1 MSVNKV
7 LILGNLGAD
16 PDLRYTPSQVPVCN
30 LRIATNERRRNAQ
43 GEWDDH
49 TEWHSVVA
57 FNKQAENCNQYLSK
71 GRQVFVEGR
80 LQTRKWQDKDGN
92 DRYSTEIVAANVQF
106 VGGRGDSPGVGR
118 SQGAAA
124 PMDDP
129 SMAPELGAAVSFDD
143 DDIPF

>member
-16 PDLRYTPSQVPVCN
+16 PDLRYTPSQVAVCN
-30 LRIATNERRRNAQ
+30 LRIATNERRRNAE

-49 TEWHSVVA
+49 TEWHSVVV

-80 LQTRKWQDKDGN
+80 LQTRKWQDKEGN
-92 DRYSTEIVAANVQF
+92 DRYSTEIVASNIQF
-106 VGGRGDSPGVGR
+106 IGNRNDGATRGQSAPMGAMPSP
-118 SQGAAA
+118 SQG
-124 PMDDP
+124 
-129 SMAPELGAAVSFDD
+129 PELNQSISFDD